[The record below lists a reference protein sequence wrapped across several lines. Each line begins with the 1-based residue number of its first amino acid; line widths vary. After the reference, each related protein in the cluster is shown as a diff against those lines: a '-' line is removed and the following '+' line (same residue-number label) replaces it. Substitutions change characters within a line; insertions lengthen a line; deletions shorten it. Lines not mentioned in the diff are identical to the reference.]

1 MGIVNHHVR
10 NKRTLSLRIADQ
22 LHHKSCGLVLS
33 AMTLLAIIVWSYQRV
48 ILSLYKEWQKNPDYS
63 IGLLVPF
70 IAIFLLWYERKTLK
84 KCQLRPSW
92 LWGVILLILAQ
103 AARIVSLLFFYQ
115 SGQRY
120 SLVLTIAGLV
130 LMVCGWQVFR
140 RVIWILLI
148 LFLMVP
154 TPTRVQNL
162 INGPLQNFATTA
174 SVFFL
179 EAFGVEITQKG
190 NIVMLNETT
199 PMGVTEACGGLRM
212 LTAFIIVTASITYL
226 MKCSRPRKVV
236 LMLSSIPIALMCN
249 IVRLCLTAA
258 LILLVSVEVGY
269 KFFHDF
275 AGLAMMPIAVLLL
288 FAELWLMDKIVG
300 HPPSPQHGQVSKHS
314 KSTTKNGVKRMRKK
328 KAEPVIIRKN

>member
-10 NKRTLSLRIADQ
+10 SKRALSLRIADQ

-48 ILSLYKEWQKNPDYS
+48 ILSLYKVWQKDPDS
-63 IGLLVPF
+63 SVGLLVPL

-84 KCQLRPSW
+84 KYQLRPSW

-103 AARIVSLLFFYQ
+103 AARILSLLFFYQ

-120 SLVLTIAGLV
+120 SFVLTIAGLV

-140 RVIWILLI
+140 RVLWILLI

-162 INGPLQNFATTA
+162 INGPLQHFATTG

-179 EAFGVEITQKG
+179 EAFGVEVVQEG
-190 NIVMLNETT
+190 NIVMLNGTT
-199 PMGVTEACGGLRM
+199 PMGVAEACGGLRM
-212 LTAFIIVTASITYL
+212 LTAFVIVTASITYL
-226 MKCSRPRKVV
+226 VKCSRPRKAV
-236 LMLSSIPIALMCN
+236 LMLSSIPIALICN

-288 FAELWLMDKIVG
+288 FAEQWVMDKSIEP
-300 HPPSPQHGQVSKHS
+300 PPSPQHGQVSGHS
-314 KSTTKNGVKRMRKK
+314 KSTVKNGVKRMRKK
-328 KAEPVIIRKN
+328 KAEPVVIKKN